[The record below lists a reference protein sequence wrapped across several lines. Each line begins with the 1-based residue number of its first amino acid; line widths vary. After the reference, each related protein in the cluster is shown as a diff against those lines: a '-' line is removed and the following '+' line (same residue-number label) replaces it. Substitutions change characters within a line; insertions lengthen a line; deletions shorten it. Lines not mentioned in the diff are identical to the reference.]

1 MAVHFFTQGYN
12 FNLPQKRLLKK
23 WIQHVIEYHKFE
35 VGDINYIFTDVDQI
49 LEINNQYLNHNYPTD
64 IITFPLSEL
73 PIISAD
79 IYICIPV
86 VKENAQQYNQ
96 SFVNELHR
104 VLIHGILH
112 LIGYND
118 SSDEEQKIMR
128 QQEDYWINSLVVTLN
143 A

>member
-1 MAVHFFTQGYN
+1 MAVHFFTKGYN
-12 FNLPQKRLLKK
+12 FNLKNKRLLKK
-23 WIQHVIEYHKFE
+23 WIQHVIEHHNYKL
-35 VGDINYIFTDVDQI
+35 GDINYIFTDVDQI
-49 LEINNQYLNHNYPTD
+49 IEINNQYLKHNYPTD
-64 IITFPLSEL
+64 IITFPFSDF

-112 LIGYND
+112 LVGFED
-118 SSDEEQKIMR
+118 STDDEQKIMR
-128 QQEDYWINSLVVTLN
+128 EQEDYWINRLADSFNV
-143 A
+143 